1 MEKCLKIQVS
11 EGELIKLKIL
21 HFTVYINVF

>member
-11 EGELIKLKIL
+11 EGELINLKIL